1 MAEECKILIVED
13 DPGTRLAL
21 CDFLKQNGF
30 PNVVSASDGSS
41 GLCRARDCHPQ
52 LIISD
57 ISMPVMDGYAFIQ
70 ELRSHSALKA
80 IPIIILTGRAEMVD
94 LFRMAEIY
102 NYLIKP
108 VEPQA
113 FLDMVNRVLGIGG
126 TAEDHGSET
135 VLGKIEKIEEM
146 MAREKERKTPAMRML
161 WENVKRILRK
171 SDSD

>member
-1 MAEECKILIVED
+1 MDEYKILIVED
-13 DPGTRLAL
+13 DSGTRLAL

-30 PNVVSASDGSS
+30 KNVVSASDGSS
-41 GLCRARDCHPQ
+41 GLCRARDYNPH

-70 ELRSHSALKA
+70 ELRGHNVLKA
-80 IPIIILTGRAEMVD
+80 IPVIILTGRAEMVD

-113 FLDMVNRVLGIGG
+113 LLDMVNRVLGIGG
-126 TAEDHGSET
+126 SAEDYGSET

-146 MAREKERKTPAMRML
+146 MAREKEKKTPAVRML
-161 WENVKRILRK
+161 WENIRRILRK